1 MTVFKKIVTLKVQ
14 DPKRPTKEFE
24 LYLRQL
30 GGIDAL
36 LLQMAP
42 GIREATFKF
51 ICSDKHP
58 ATPRTMEDIDNLL
71 ANSNI
76 KLLREMSTHYRDPE
90 SNGQVNKSL
99 KIETNLD
106 NPNIDDKFISH
117 ATNVH
122 EEQTSKRQIK
132 LINERFEHAN
142 KQHRKVE
149 TSDYDSDILK
159 PLDENQTVMKVGEV
173 A

>member
-1 MTVFKKIVTLKVQ
+1 MTVFHKIVTLKVQ
-14 DPKRPTKEFE
+14 DPKQPTKEFD

-58 ATPRTMEDIDNLL
+58 ATPRRMEDIDNLL
-71 ANSNI
+71 ASSNVKI
-76 KLLREMSTHYRDPE
+76 LREMSTHYRDPVTT
-90 SNGQVNKSL
+90 GLVNKAL

-106 NPNIDDKFISH
+106 NPNLDDKFISD
-117 ATNVH
+117 AKNVH

-132 LINERFEHAN
+132 LINEKFESAN
-142 KQHRKVE
+142 KLHRKAE
-149 TSDYDSDILK
+149 TSDDDSDILK
-159 PLDENQTVMKVGEV
+159 PLNENQTTMKVGEV
-173 A
+173 E